1 MNPRVEARLAQ
12 VMRTGRIG
20 HRLCVVAMV
29 VVALATAAIVVL
41 ALLFP
46 DGQTCDF
53 NGVRFQCNELSAA
66 AKAFVGLSMIVGI
79 ALLLVGLYRLSRLFR
94 HYARGEIFTR
104 ESVRE
109 IRGLG
114 YLALANALV
123 QVVVLVATVVL
134 IGTEQVSLPDNT
146 QLHLQMPFGAL
157 ITAALILLVS
167 WVMDVGTELREESEL
182 TV

>member
-29 VVALATAAIVVL
+29 IVGLAAAALVVL

-53 NGVRFQCNELSAA
+53 NGVRFQCSELSAA
-66 AKAFVGLSMIVGI
+66 AKAFVGVSMVVGL
-79 ALLLVGLYRLSRLFR
+79 ALLLAGLYRLSRLFQ
-94 HYARGEIFTR
+94 HYSRGEIFTR
-104 ESVRE
+104 DSVRE

-114 YLALANALV
+114 YLALANAIV

>member
-1 MNPRVEARLAQ
+1 MNPHVEARLAQ

-20 HRLCVVAMV
+20 HRLCVVAMAI
-29 VVALATAAIVVL
+29 VALAAVAIVVL

-46 DGQTCDF
+46 DNQTCDF
-53 NGVRFQCNELSAA
+53 NGVRFQCSELSAA
-66 AKAFVGLSMIVGI
+66 AKAFVFMSMVVGI
-79 ALLLVGLYRLSRLFR
+79 ALLLVGLYRLSRLFQ

-114 YLALANALV
+114 YLALANAIV
-123 QVVVLVATVVL
+123 QVVVLVATLVL
-134 IGTEQVSLPDNT
+134 IGTQQVSLPDNT